1 MTDKKCTTTE
11 ELENTLACTAFAEEG
26 VPCPLCSG
34 KEKDAV
40 AKKTSPTG
48 EESILDTVEDDFA
61 CTAFTDQNEECPIG
75 GDKKK

>member
-1 MTDKKCTTTE
+1 MTDKKCTTTKE
-11 ELENTLACTAFAEEG
+11 IETTLACAAFAEEG

-40 AKKTSPTG
+40 AKKASPTG

-61 CTAFTDQNEECPIG
+61 CTAFGDQNEDCPIHK
-75 GDKKK
+75 DLK

>member
-11 ELENTLACTAFAEEG
+11 EIKTTLACTAFAEEG

-34 KEKDAV
+34 KEKEAV
-40 AKKTSPTG
+40 AKKAAPTG

-61 CTAFTDQNEECPIG
+61 CTAFGDQNEDCPIHK
-75 GDKKK
+75 DLK